1 MGVFYASLGRKSMRL
16 AARLLGKASDCL
28 ERGLVHPRLPSM
40 KKPSVLDYG
49 LVGQAL
55 SFAAISNLSRHS
67 VGSRVAK
74 PLVSLCSQVEQA
86 QASPKVSPFGARF
99 WSAVTCYRFE
109 AEAFA
114 LSPRLAPKLV
124 FESSGPSCGI
134 LRSHGKPK
142 RPVAPACRSSARS

>member
-1 MGVFYASLGRKSMRL
+1 MRI

-40 KKPSVLDYG
+40 KKPSVLEYG

-86 QASPKVSPFGARF
+86 QASPKVSPI

-109 AEAFA
+109 AEA
-114 LSPRLAPKLV
+114 
-124 FESSGPSCGI
+124 
-134 LRSHGKPK
+134 LRF
-142 RPVAPACRSSARS
+142 VATPGSQTRF